1 MKAEIPRNI
10 SKSIKKYPK
19 SILLLGPRQVG
30 KSTLI
35 KSLKPDLS
43 INLSDELEYLNYSS
57 DPAELKRIISLSKP
71 KTVYIDEIQRLPSL
85 LNTIQSIVDSNKKI
99 RFFLTGSSARKLRRG
114 GANLLPG
121 RLLTYQL
128 GPLVASELNYK
139 VDTFKALELGMLP
152 EAYLTKNRDFVV
164 KLLRSYAGTYLK
176 EEIKAEAL
184 VRNLE
189 SFARFLNE
197 IILSVGLFVDYS
209 KLSKKA
215 KISRHAVPR
224 YFEILEDTMIGN
236 RINAFSEADRN
247 DLIKHPKFY
256 LFDNGVYNALLGN
269 HIASIDRK
277 GILAEQLI
285 INQILFSAWSKDL
298 DIELYS
304 FRTRNGIEV
313 DLVVRLNGF
322 LIAVEIKSSDN
333 INSED
338 LDGLI
343 EFKNRVPRC
352 KSLYLLHLGQSAK
365 NIGLVKI
372 RPWQAGL
379 KELGL

>member
-1 MKAEIPRNI
+1 MKAEVLRNI
-10 SKSIKKYPK
+10 TKLIQRYPK

-57 DPAELKRIISLSKP
+57 DPSELKRIILFSKP
-71 KTVYIDEIQRLPSL
+71 KTVYVDEIQRLPSL
-85 LNTIQSIVDSNKKI
+85 LNTIQSIVDSDKKI
-99 RFFLTGSSARKLRRG
+99 RFFLTGSSARKLKRG

-121 RLLTYQL
+121 RVLTYQL
-128 GPLVASELNYK
+128 GPLVASELEYK
-139 VDTFKALELGMLP
+139 VDNKKALELGMLP
-152 EAYLTKNRDFVV
+152 EAYLTKNRDFAI
-164 KLLRSYAGTYLK
+164 KLLKSYTGTYLK

-197 IILSVGLFVDYS
+197 IILSAGLFVDYS

-224 YFEILEDTMIGN
+224 YFEILEDTMIGK
-236 RINAFSEADRN
+236 RINVFSEADRN

-256 LFDNGVYNALLGN
+256 LFDNGVYNALLSN
-269 HIASIDRK
+269 HIASIDRR
-277 GILAEQLI
+277 GILSEQLI

-298 DIELYS
+298 DVELYS

-313 DLVVRLNGF
+313 DLIVRLNNSI
-322 LIAVEIKSSDN
+322 IAVEIKSSDN
-333 INSED
+333 INSDD
-338 LDGLI
+338 LNGLT
-343 EFKNRVPRC
+343 EFKNRIPAC
-352 KSLYLLHLGQSAK
+352 KSLYVLHLGQNNK
-365 NIGLVKI
+365 NIGAVKI
-372 RPWQAGL
+372 RPWQIGL